1 MSVQIDG
8 IVSGLDTTSLINAL
22 VAASGIPKETTQ
34 ARIAE
39 YANKE
44 TKLTELIGKLTSAK
58 TALEALSD
66 EDSFGVYTA
75 SYTDNDAFSV
85 ELTDDAVKGSY
96 DIGVD
101 QLATNDMWVA
111 KGVTDSDTETVNDW
125 IGSGDT
131 LTVAYNSDGDS
142 VDITVD
148 STWTLDDIAE
158 AINNQVDGVSAY
170 VMNDGSGTNEY
181 RLVVQTE
188 DTGEDNF
195 LAFSSTNGLD
205 AYLNLDDA
213 GDTAYHVKTSQNAE
227 ITVNTVAVS
236 SSSNTVTSAIAGMT
250 LSLTDATS
258 SDITVTVGDD
268 VDSITDSVQAFVDA
282 FNEAVQ
288 LVKIQSV
295 YNAEEGIKGA
305 FVGESSVRTAT
316 SGVLN
321 SVLTDFANDAAYS
334 AALTGNAYGTA
345 YELGIES
352 DGDGKLT
359 FDAAAFREAYGDNR
373 ADVVTFFTGAFT
385 EAVTEKLD
393 VYLDDTTGSLAVRKD
408 SLQNRIEDLND
419 QVDRMDDRIATL
431 ESRLRSQ
438 FTAME
443 VNMAQL
449 QSSSSFLTTLLSSTT
464 TTGS

>member
-85 ELTDDAVKGSY
+85 ELTEDAVKGSY

-111 KGVTDSDTETVNDW
+111 TGVTDSDTETVNDW

-131 LTVAYNSDGDS
+131 LTIAYNSDGDS

-148 STWTLDDIAE
+148 STWTLDDLAE

-188 DTGEDNF
+188 ETGEDNF

-213 GDTAYHVKTSQNAE
+213 TDTAYHVKTSQNAE

-236 SSSNTVTSAIAGMT
+236 SSSNTVTTAIAGMT

>member
-188 DTGEDNF
+188 ETGEDNF

-213 GDTAYHVKTSQNAE
+213 ADTAYHVKTSQNAE

-373 ADVVTFFTGAFT
+373 ADVITFFTGAFT